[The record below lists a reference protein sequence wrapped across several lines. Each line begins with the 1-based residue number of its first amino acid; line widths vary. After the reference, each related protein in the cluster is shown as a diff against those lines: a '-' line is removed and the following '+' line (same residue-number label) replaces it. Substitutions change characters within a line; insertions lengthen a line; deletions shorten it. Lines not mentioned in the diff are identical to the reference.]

1 MLRTLLDEALA
12 AAREAAGAVRACY
25 RDRTVLLQKGED
37 NPLTEADLASV
48 RVLHTRLRDRH
59 PDFGWLDEETPDDG
73 SWHARPWAWVVD
85 PLDGTREFTRGIPEF
100 VVSIGLLH
108 AGRPVLGV
116 LVNPVTG
123 EVFAGAEGLGATL
136 DGAPAQVSAHPSI
149 EGARVA
155 CSRTEHAR
163 GDLVAWE
170 GLDLVPVGSVAY
182 KLGLVAAGRV
192 EANFTP
198 QPRNAWDIAGGVAIV
213 LAAGGRVTD
222 GRGRPLDLRGP
233 SPLHTGGLYASNG
246 LFHDALL
253 RRAETA

>member
-1 MLRTLLDEALA
+1 LLRALLDEALD
-12 AAREAAGAVRACY
+12 AAREAAAAVRACY
-25 RDRTVLLQKGED
+25 RDRTVLQHKGED

-48 RVLHTRLRDRH
+48 RVLHARLRDRH
-59 PDFGWLDEETPDDG
+59 ADFGWLDEETPDDG

-85 PLDGTREFTRGIPEF
+85 PLDGTKEFTRGIPEF

-136 DGAPAQVSAHPSI
+136 DGAPVRVSGHASLA
-149 EGARVA
+149 GARVA

-163 GDLVAWE
+163 GDLAAW
-170 GLDLVPVGSVAY
+170 GDLDLVPVGSVAY

-192 EANFTP
+192 DANFTP
-198 QPRNAWDIAGGVAIV
+198 QPRNAWDIAGGVALV
-213 LAAGGRVTD
+213 RAAGGQVTD
-222 GRGRPLDLRGP
+222 GLGRPLDLSGP
-233 SPLHTGGLYASNG
+233 SPLVTAGLYASNG
-246 LFHDALL
+246 RFHDALL
-253 RRAETA
+253 RRPEAS